1 MRCAVNLVVW
11 SKMILQTLLA
21 IHHLMNEYPTCNPY
35 TYENDREKFLVL
47 SLWTG
52 QKIAGYKDTLWGWL
66 SHGGKTLIIYMLM
79 QSSTDM
85 LDIQETFF
93 FKTISKHTNYL
104 RIQVLFFHT
113 IYIYIYHWSTSFTD
127 GILISS
133 CLKLNTVDNGNFN
146 SMVFTPIRWRSCT
159 PIGWSFH
166 ELEESHSSLIP
177 RQHKLQIQSSRIYK
191 QKVIS
196 LTAHSL
202 HSLYK
207 DKTAT
212 QSHS

>member
-35 TYENDREKFLVL
+35 TSKNDQEKFLVL
-47 SLWTG
+47 SLGTG
-52 QKIAGYKDTLWGWL
+52 QKIAGYKATLWGWL
-66 SHGGKTLIIYMLM
+66 SQGGKTLIIYMLM

-113 IYIYIYHWSTSFTD
+113 IYIYI
-127 GILISS
+127 
-133 CLKLNTVDNGNFN
+133 
-146 SMVFTPIRWRSCT
+146 
-159 PIGWSFH
+159 
-166 ELEESHSSLIP
+166 SLICVFY
-177 RQHKLQIQSSRIYK
+177 RWDINKLLFEVEHR
-191 QKVIS
+191 
-196 LTAHSL
+196 
-202 HSLYK
+202 
-207 DKTAT
+207 
-212 QSHS
+212 